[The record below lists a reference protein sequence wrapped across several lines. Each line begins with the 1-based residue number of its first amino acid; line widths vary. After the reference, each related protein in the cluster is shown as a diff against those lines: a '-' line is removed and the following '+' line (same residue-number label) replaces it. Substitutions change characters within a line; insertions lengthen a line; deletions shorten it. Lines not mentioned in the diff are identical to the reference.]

1 MGSAGDS
8 MIDARARGL
17 LLAAALLGAAGV
29 ALGAFGAHGLRARLD
44 ARALEIWE
52 TAVRYHL
59 LHAVALLALALSPQA
74 PALRGP
80 GWLFV
85 AGIALFS
92 GSLYALAL
100 GGPRALGPVTPLG
113 GLAFLAGWLWLA
125 KAALARG

>member
-1 MGSAGDS
+1 
-8 MIDARARGL
+8 MIDERARGL

-44 ARALEIWE
+44 PRSLAVWE
-52 TAVRYHL
+52 TAVKYHL
-59 LHAVALLALALSPQA
+59 LHAVALLALALSPHAAQ
-74 PALRGP
+74 LRSA

-100 GGPRALGPVTPLG
+100 GGPRLLGPVTPLG
-113 GLAFLAGWLWLA
+113 GLALLAGWLWLA
-125 KAALARG
+125 RAAPTRG